1 MSEVVGID
9 LGSRTT
15 KIVQLV
21 EGAIQHKEIFET
33 SHNPL
38 ARIKKTLS
46 RLGESRIMATG
57 YGRHLICE
65 NFNAER
71 ISEIKACG
79 KGAHHLFPSCR
90 TVLDLGGQDYKLIHL
105 NEKGNV
111 LDFEMNDRC
120 AAGTGKFLEIMARS
134 FNMDI
139 ETFIQTALNAS
150 DHIHIS
156 SMCTVFAESEVVS
169 LITSGKRKDEIALGV
184 HISISQRLQPMFTKM
199 PLEDDILFVGGGA
212 KNDCLHAILE
222 GQLKRIIKRPEEP
235 QIVVAL
241 GAALLANERTI
252 A

>member
-1 MSEVVGID
+1 MKKVIGID

-21 EGAIQHKEIFET
+21 DGEIQHREIFET

-38 ARIKKTLS
+38 AYVKKTLS
-46 RLGESRIMATG
+46 HLGKAPIMATG

-65 NFNAER
+65 NFDAQR
-71 ISEIKACG
+71 VSEIKACG
-79 KGAHHLFPSCR
+79 RGAHHLFPGCR
-90 TVLDLGGQDYKLIHL
+90 TVLDIGGQDYKLILL
-105 NEKGNV
+105 NEKGSA

-120 AAGTGKFLEIMARS
+120 AAGTGKFLEIMAQA
-134 FNMDI
+134 FNMDM
-139 ETFIQTALNAS
+139 ETFVETALNAS
-150 DHIHIS
+150 DHINIS

-169 LITSGKRKDEIALGV
+169 LITSGEPKDKIAMGLHV
-184 HISISQRLQPMFTKM
+184 SIAQRLQPMFAKM

-222 GQLKRIIKRPEEP
+222 KQLKRTIKRPEEP

-241 GAALLANERTI
+241 GAALLANDST
-252 A
+252 AK